1 MRAIENHNGS
11 KDTKDLE
18 HTIKT
23 KTPCLVNGML
33 PIGHENFILDFRQRR
48 VDRLRRIYLYG
59 NISSQEVFYRNG
71 NNNRSE
77 REGIEPMHMYGL
89 RARSYMMYMKK
100 KVSAIGSK
108 KEKKEEKEREKT
120 FIPLHPMYSP
130 MSSSMDSDSSSPSFS
145 LSWNAYRDDPKGDVM
160 FKSSVISFNF
170 KKKKVEDIST
180 RYVEQKQDEKEEW
193 NRYDWVES
201 HIALSDYDGKE
212 KPRQILLARH
222 ELMDYADLLSY
233 EEEINYI
240 TAKLYESQF
249 KDETWFK
256 KHMKSDDQKIELDL
270 KPKDFYNIWN
280 VFTKSFD
287 FILCYDEEYL
297 FGLRQKFLQYSKFL
311 YDILSEIYQRK
322 DMDTGASA
330 STSKPT
336 PYHFMVIRNWISS
349 SIKRMTSDL
358 SMHLIKIHDDYLKS
372 RNGSC
377 VLT

>member
-1 MRAIENHNGS
+1 MQATKNHRVS

-18 HTIKT
+18 HTVAT
-23 KTPCLVNGML
+23 KTPCLVSEML
-33 PIGHENFILDFRQRR
+33 PMGHEDFILDFRQRR

-59 NISSQEVFYRNG
+59 NLSSQEVFGRKANE
-71 NNNRSE
+71 SE
-77 REGIEPMHMYGL
+77 GLEPTHIDGL
-89 RARSYMMYMKK
+89 RARSYMMHMER
-100 KVSAIGSK
+100 KVSSICSK
-108 KEKKEEKEREKT
+108 KEKKEMEET
-120 FIPLHPMYSP
+120 FIPLHPVYSP
-130 MSSSMDSDSSSPSFS
+130 MPSSIDIDMDVLSPSP
-145 LSWNAYRDDPKGDVM
+145 SWDVYRDDPKGAVLL
-160 FKSSVISFNF
+160 KSSVISFNF
-170 KKKKVEDIST
+170 TEKKIEDIST
-180 RYVEQKQDEKEEW
+180 RYVEQKQEKKEGW

-222 ELMDYADLLSY
+222 ELMDYADLLSH

-249 KDETWFK
+249 KDEAWFK
-256 KHMKSDDQKIELDL
+256 KHMKRDNQKIELDL

-322 DMDTGASA
+322 ASNA
-330 STSKPT
+330 NADKNSNVSDSTST

-358 SMHLIKIHDDYLKS
+358 SMHLIKIHEGYLKS
-372 RNGSC
+372 RKESC
-377 VLT
+377 VGA